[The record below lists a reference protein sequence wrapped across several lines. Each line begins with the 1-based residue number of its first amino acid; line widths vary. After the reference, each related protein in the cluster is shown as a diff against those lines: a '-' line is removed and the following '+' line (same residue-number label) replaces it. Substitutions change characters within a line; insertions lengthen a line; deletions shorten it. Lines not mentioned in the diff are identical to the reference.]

1 MSTGFSRFFKLIQSI
16 IASGCLIC
24 ILTTNAY
31 AQDLMIAQAANFMP
45 AMQEILPAFEAATGI
60 KGQAVYTSTG
70 KLYAQIANGA
80 PFDVFLAADQKRPDK
95 LHAEGLANAPFVY
108 AKGKVVLWLP
118 DNAALYTDWK
128 TCVQSPA
135 IQRIAVANPESA
147 PYGTAAVSALN
158 KAALFDTVKERIAY
172 AQSIAQVFQFA
183 SSGAADAGFCALSST
198 LTEQGRKGTTLAVP
212 EAPAVVQ
219 AACTLTNA
227 PNPEAA
233 AKFVEFLATP
243 EVAAI
248 KAKYGYE

>member
-1 MSTGFSRFFKLIQSI
+1 MLSRFFKMIGRTF
-16 IASGCLIC
+16 IASCLIC
-24 ILTTNAY
+24 LSLSTAQ

-95 LHAEGLANAPFVY
+95 LHAEGLASKPFIY

-118 DNAALYTDWK
+118 RNDAQFADWQ
-128 TCVQSPA
+128 TCINSPE

-147 PYGTAAVSALN
+147 PYGTAAVAALN
-158 KAALFDTVKERIAY
+158 KAGLFDTVSPRIAY

-198 LTEQGRKGTTLAVP
+198 LTEQGRKGTTIPVP
-212 EAPAVVQ
+212 EAPAVIQ
-219 AACTLTNA
+219 AACILTNA
-227 PNPEAA
+227 PNPDAA